1 MNSLFAGVDIGSTNS
16 KACVIDVEGNILGYA
31 QDATGVD
38 RGSSGEEVLVA
49 ACSKLGVS
57 VDDLTCI
64 GATGYGRR
72 QLGCADVVYPEVIC
86 HARGAEHLVPG
97 TRTVLDIGGQ
107 DCKII
112 ECKDGSVLKFEMND
126 KCAAGTGRFF
136 EVLSEHLFNVS
147 IDELS
152 DLAAASTN
160 GARVSSMC
168 TVFAETE
175 IVSMLSQGVSE
186 ADICRGM
193 IEAIFRRI
201 KAMAGAASIRIVS
214 PVVFMGG
221 CARCAAAKPILEEMI
236 GMEVLVPEV
245 PQMPASLGIALIA
258 RDDYLLDSQDNNQ
271 D

>member
-1 MNSLFAGVDIGSTNS
+1 LVPGVRTVLDIG
-16 KACVIDVEGNILGYA
+16 G
-31 QDATGVD
+31 QDCKIIECKDGSVLKFEMNDKCAAGTG
-38 RGSSGEEVLVA
+38 RFFEVL
-49 ACSKLGVS
+49 S
-57 VDDLTCI
+57 
-64 GATGYGRR
+64 
-72 QLGCADVVYPEVIC
+72 
-86 HARGAEHLVPG
+86 EHLVPG

-107 DCKII
+107 DCKIL
-112 ECKDGSVLKFEMND
+112 ECKEGSVLKFEMND

-193 IEAIFRRI
+193 IEAVFRRI
-201 KAMAGAASIRIVS
+201 KAMAGAASIRITS

-221 CARCAAAKPILEEMI
+221 CARCATAKPILEEMI
-236 GMEVLVPEV
+236 GMEVLVPEE
-245 PQMPASLGIALIA
+245 PQMPAALGIALIA
-258 RDDYLLDSQDNNQ
+258 RDDYLLDLQDNNQ

>member
-1 MNSLFAGVDIGSTNS
+1 MKGLFAGVDIGSTNS
-16 KACVIDVEGNILGYA
+16 KACVIDIEGTILGYA

-38 RGSSGEEVLVA
+38 RGGSGEEVLLA
-49 ACSKLGVS
+49 ACSSLDVS
-57 VDDLTCI
+57 PADLAYI

-72 QLGCADVVYPEVIC
+72 QLACANVVYPEVIC
-86 HARGAEHLVPG
+86 HARGAEHIVPG
-97 TRTVLDIGGQ
+97 ARTVLDIGGQ

-112 ECKDGSVLKFEMND
+112 ECKDGAVLKFEMND

-152 DLAAASTN
+152 DLAAASAS

-201 KAMAGAASIRIVS
+201 KAMAAAASIRIVP

-221 CARCAAAKPILEEMI
+221 CARCFAAKPILEEMI
-236 GMEVLVPEV
+236 GMEVLVPEI
-245 PQMPASLGIALIA
+245 PQMPASLGIALMA
-258 RDDYLLDSQDNNQ
+258 RDDYLLDLGETPQG
-271 D
+271 